1 MTTLKIVVPLLVW
14 PVAVLPQA
22 IVEYG
27 AAVGRDGVAGASM
40 GAAGKSTGQILDKSA
55 KRMEQAHKQ
64 KGKVV
69 RQVERGA
76 EPAPAVAAV
85 AVKVPP
91 PSSNIPAID
100 PAAIPVGLE
109 REELFRQFG
118 KPSTRI
124 TQHQGGDVVE
134 KCWYKAAGF
143 DAVVVTLRNGKV
155 ASVGT

>member
-1 MTTLKIVVPLLVW
+1 MKALNVAITLLVL
-14 PVAVLPQA
+14 PLAALPQA
-22 IVEYG
+22 VVEYG
-27 AAVGRDGVAGASM
+27 AAVGRAGVAGGSM
-40 GAAGKSTGQILDKSA
+40 GAAGKSTGKLL
-55 KRMEQAHKQ
+55 EQSVQGMQKVQSQ

-69 RQVERGA
+69 TKVAKGA
-76 EPAPAVAAV
+76 EPAPPV
-85 AVKVPP
+85 AVKVPR
-91 PSSNIPAID
+91 PSSNTPSID

-109 REELFRQFG
+109 RDELFRQFG

-124 TQHQGGDVVE
+124 TQQQGTDVVE